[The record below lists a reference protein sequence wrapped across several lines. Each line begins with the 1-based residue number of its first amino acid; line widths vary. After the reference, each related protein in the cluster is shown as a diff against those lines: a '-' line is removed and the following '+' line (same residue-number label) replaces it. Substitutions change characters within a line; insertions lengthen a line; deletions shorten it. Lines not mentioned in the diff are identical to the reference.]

1 MIEINLLPGSTK
13 RAPRRGAPGLGGAA
27 ALSKLRGPQFDRTLG
42 MIVGAWVV
50 GVGAVGWLHVTTGM
64 RLSDLQVE
72 LEAGVRDSTRY
83 ETLRAQGDSL
93 TKQESIIGQKMQVI
107 QNIDAGRY
115 VWSHIMDEVSRAL
128 PAYIWL
134 TEVTEISAENG
145 LPRFKVL
152 GKAGNTFAL
161 TRFMDEL
168 ESSPFVTG
176 VRLISSEHQRI
187 DTRTVHTFVL
197 EMAYQEPP
205 PDVINTVPLFS
216 ASAQEE

>member
-13 RAPRRGAPGLGGAA
+13 RAPRRGLPLGGAA
-27 ALSKLRGPQFDRTLG
+27 ALSKFKIPKFDRTAAGIGL
-42 MIVGAWVV
+42 AWVAAI
-50 GVGAVGWLHVTTGM
+50 GITGWLYYSTDT
-64 RLSDLQVE
+64 RLSALQVE
-72 LEAGVRDSTRY
+72 LEAAVRDSARY
-83 ETLRAQGDSL
+83 ETLRTQGDSL
-93 TKQESIIGQKMQVI
+93 AAQEKAIGQKMQVI

-134 TEVTEISAENG
+134 TEVAEFEVRDG

-168 ESSPFVTG
+168 ESSPFIHA
-176 VRLISSEHQRI
+176 VRLISSQHEQF
-187 DTRTVHTFVL
+187 DTRTVHSFVL
-197 EMAYQEPP
+197 EMGFQEPP
-205 PDVINTVPLFS
+205 PDVIQTTPLFS

>member
-13 RAPRRGAPGLGGAA
+13 RAPKRGMPGLGGAA
-27 ALSKLRGPQFDRTLG
+27 ALSKLQGTKLDRNVAL
-42 MIVGAWVV
+42 IVGAWVI
-50 GVGAVGWLHVTTGM
+50 GLGAAGWLYFSTGARM
-64 RLSDLQVE
+64 DELNVE
-72 LEAGVRDSTRY
+72 LEAALRDSARY

-93 TKQESIIGQKMQVI
+93 TKQEAVISQKMQVI

-134 TEVTEISAENG
+134 TEVSEMEVRDG
-145 LPRFKVL
+145 LPRFKIV

-168 ESSPFVTG
+168 ESSPFLG
-176 VRLISSEHQRI
+176 AVRLISSEHERI
-187 DTRTVHTFVL
+187 ETRTVHRFVL
-197 EMAYQEPP
+197 EVDFHEPP
-205 PDVINTVPLFS
+205 PDVIQTTPLFS